1 MLAEF
6 IERRPSFGIVA
17 SAAGFGASLL
27 SWINTATTILGFLAA
42 IFGFVAGV
50 YTWRIKKAHWDKI
63 KSHINHH

>member
-42 IFGFVAGV
+42 LFGFVAGF
-50 YTWRIKKAHWDKI
+50 YTFKVKRAHWLKI
-63 KSHINHH
+63 KNHINHH